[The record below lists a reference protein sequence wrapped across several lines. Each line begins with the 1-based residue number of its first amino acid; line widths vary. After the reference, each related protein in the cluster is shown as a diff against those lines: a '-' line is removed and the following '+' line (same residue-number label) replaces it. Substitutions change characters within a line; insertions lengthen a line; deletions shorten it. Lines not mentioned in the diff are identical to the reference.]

1 LTTAEKQKKEL
12 KITVVDY
19 ETFSD
24 YDYVPVAAHYFKN
37 AMGEFVHLHSSD
49 RLECQNWIDENYGP
63 NKYKVIPSKIAKTK
77 SKLESGGL
85 SVYATATRSVKR

>member
-1 LTTAEKQKKEL
+1 MTEAKKKEL

-19 ETFSD
+19 DTFSD

-37 AMGEFVHLHSSD
+37 AMGEFVHIHSSD
-49 RLECQNWIDENYGP
+49 RAECQAWIDENYGP

-77 SKLESGGL
+77 SKLENGGY
-85 SVYATATRSVKR
+85 SACGTATR